1 MTTQTRETPT
11 LAGQTDVPWRALPV
25 LMAGVFLCVLDFFIV
40 NVALPSM
47 QSNLHASSGEIEW
60 VVAGYGLALAV
71 FLLASGRIGDQ
82 IGRRRSFMIGIAA
95 FVAASAV
102 CVVAPNPSVLIAARL
117 AQGVG
122 GALITTS
129 VLSLIGVLY
138 VGAARARAIGIYGVM
153 LGISATGGQLIGGAL
168 IDADVAGLGWR
179 AIFAI
184 NVPIGVAALILAP
197 ILIQESRA
205 ATAAKLDI
213 AGMVLMTLTMTTLML
228 PLIEGRQAGWPLW
241 TWLLLALVPVM
252 LAVTVLQQR
261 RLGQR
266 GGAPLFPG
274 VLLTERTFRAG
285 LIWQLAFWCGQ
296 ASMYFVLALYL
307 QQGRDLS
314 ALESGLVFTSIAVP
328 YLAASL
334 ISPKLGM
341 RYGRRILVSG
351 GAALLVGYAA
361 LIEALLAGV
370 DAPLWL
376 IVPGLAFL
384 GIGQG
389 LCIPPSTAL
398 VLAHAK
404 PTQAGAV
411 SGAMST
417 IQQIGNCVGVAV
429 IGVLFFGAANIQLAF
444 GLSILGLVVIALIAL
459 GLTRLLPRAAASGA
473 GR

>member
-1 MTTQTRETPT
+1 
-11 LAGQTDVPWRALPV
+11 
-25 LMAGVFLCVLDFFIV
+25 
-40 NVALPSM
+40 
-47 QSNLHASSGEIEW
+47 
-60 VVAGYGLALAV
+60 
-71 FLLASGRIGDQ
+71 
-82 IGRRRSFMIGIAA
+82 
-95 FVAASAV
+95 
-102 CVVAPNPSVLIAARL
+102 
-117 AQGVG
+117 
-122 GALITTS
+122 
-129 VLSLIGVLY
+129 
-138 VGAARARAIGIYGVM
+138 
-153 LGISATGGQLIGGAL
+153 
-168 IDADVAGLGWR
+168 
-179 AIFAI
+179 
-184 NVPIGVAALILAP
+184 
-197 ILIQESRA
+197 
-205 ATAAKLDI
+205 
-213 AGMVLMTLTMTTLML
+213 
-228 PLIEGRQAGWPLW
+228 
-241 TWLLLALVPVM
+241 
-252 LAVTVLQQR
+252 
-261 RLGQR
+261 
-266 GGAPLFPG
+266 
-274 VLLTERTFRAG
+274 
-285 LIWQLAFWCGQ
+285 
-296 ASMYFVLALYL
+296 
-307 QQGRDLS
+307 
-314 ALESGLVFTSIAVP
+314 
-328 YLAASL
+328 
-334 ISPKLGM
+334 M